1 MMMSVV
7 RGVAA
12 ALLLASVSLTA
23 VFHTDNGRRLVG
35 HM

>member
-7 RGVAA
+7 RGTAV

-23 VFHTDNGRRLVG
+23 GSHTDDGRRLVG
-35 HM
+35 HV